1 MTCRKDVAVFLWLCV
16 CLFMSNPIMA
26 QSSRS
31 CGFLPQALEKEHN
44 VTARETAIKEGILYI
59 PVIFH
64 IVYNGEVQNISNEQI
79 HSQLQVINE
88 DFSLQNENATDIVE
102 VFKPLAADVG
112 VQFYQANI
120 EGGIT
125 RTATSHGPFFDD
137 DLHLTSQ
144 GGRDASD
151 TQQYLNIWVA
161 DLAAG
166 VFGYGT
172 SPGTESYRDGVAI
185 NFEHFGKGG
194 TAVAPYDQ
202 GRTLTHEIGHWLGLL
217 HPWGNG
223 GCDSDDGLSDTPAQ
237 EIPLA
242 GCQLT
247 SESCTSLDMAQNF
260 MNTSEDACLALF
272 TAQQRDFMRSTLI
285 NDRPEV
291 YTLDGI
297 ITGVTQKEPNQSR
310 MTLYPNPVTDTPY
323 IYANILEEMEDE
335 VDINIIDA
343 MGRNVRQVTNKSVE
357 GQLLI
362 DLSGLDNGWYTTQLS
377 DSQSIYSSKIYLK
390 IE

>member
-1 MTCRKDVAVFLWLCV
+1 
-16 CLFMSNPIMA
+16 
-26 QSSRS
+26 
-31 CGFLPQALEKEHN
+31 
-44 VTARETAIKEGILYI
+44 
-59 PVIFH
+59 
-64 IVYNGEVQNISNEQI
+64 
-79 HSQLQVINE
+79 
-88 DFSLQNENATDIVE
+88 
-102 VFKPLAADVG
+102 
-112 VQFYQANI
+112 
-120 EGGIT
+120 
-125 RTATSHGPFFDD
+125 
-137 DLHLTSQ
+137 
-144 GGRDASD
+144 
-151 TQQYLNIWVA
+151 
-161 DLAAG
+161 
-166 VFGYGT
+166 
-172 SPGTESYRDGVAI
+172 
-185 NFEHFGKGG
+185 
-194 TAVAPYDQ
+194 
-202 GRTLTHEIGHWLGLL
+202 
-217 HPWGNG
+217 
-223 GCDSDDGLSDTPAQ
+223 
-237 EIPLA
+237 
-242 GCQLT
+242 
-247 SESCTSLDMAQNF
+247 

-343 MGRNVRQVTNKSVE
+343 MGRNVRQVTSKRVE